1 MPFYDFKCNKCGEIT
16 ERLTTVKVDEFE
28 CDCGGMFI
36 RQFTPTNIKLLGRQ
50 KPTGFKWHPGE
61 LNPKKDRLQA
71 LQEQQEKKG
80 NLSRG
85 QIAEVRKLRK
95 ELNVV

>member
-1 MPFYDFKCNKCGEIT
+1 MPFYDFKCDKCEKV
-16 ERLTTVKVDEFE
+16 EEKLTTIAKDEYE

-50 KPTGFKWHPGE
+50 KPRGFKWYPQE
-61 LNPKKDRLQA
+61 LNPKKDRLMA
-71 LQEQQEKKG
+71 LQSQQEKKG
-80 NLSRG
+80 NLSKG
-85 QIAEVRKLRK
+85 QIAEVKKLRK